1 MDCLV
6 QVLEANITETLP
18 ERSGLAFDGW
28 SENGVHYLAVF
39 AVGPGI
45 PGGKV
50 LLGFS
55 PFDSEDDLSA
65 EEHKFYIETL
75 LDYYHKTMD
84 NVAYFVGDN
93 CATNQKLA
101 RICDTPMIGC
111 NSHKLNLAVM
121 RWLGTYV
128 DADNIHQLDA
138 DQLKRRRLLEKLS
151 KLMSK
156 LKTIKGKALLARFT
170 DYVALK
176 ANETR
181 WNGNYRMVRR
191 FITFKD
197 ELNLLISEGG
207 PIAREVAALM
217 PTGIDI
223 LDINEIDVALTQF
236 QSVSLLLQKADGEI
250 NLDDVRVFFDKLID
264 DYGDHMTHHLAADA
278 DIVCSPVFESA
289 VIKLLNDQPLT
300 ATEAR
305 AARCLEQQAGEEAA
319 SVAEQ
324 EGVAENHEV
333 AENHDDYALKLLSSS
348 RKKRRITKKYIDVS
362 LLPVSSNV
370 VERFFSQV
378 KLNLTNLRNNLLPS
392 TLEILMFLKMNRHL
406 WGPLQVQ
413 KAMNMPVPADE

>member
-1 MDCLV
+1 
-6 QVLEANITETLP
+6 
-18 ERSGLAFDGW
+18 
-28 SENGVHYLAVF
+28 
-39 AVGPGI
+39 
-45 PGGKV
+45 
-50 LLGFS
+50 
-55 PFDSEDDLSA
+55 
-65 EEHKFYIETL
+65 
-75 LDYYHKTMD
+75 
-84 NVAYFVGDN
+84 
-93 CATNQKLA
+93 
-101 RICDTPMIGC
+101 
-111 NSHKLNLAVM
+111 
-121 RWLGTYV
+121 
-128 DADNIHQLDA
+128 
-138 DQLKRRRLLEKLS
+138 
-151 KLMSK
+151 
-156 LKTIKGKALLARFT
+156 
-170 DYVALK
+170 
-176 ANETR
+176 
-181 WNGNYRMVRR
+181 MV
-191 FITFKD
+191 
-197 ELNLLISEGG
+197 
-207 PIAREVAALM
+207 
-217 PTGIDI
+217 I

-392 TLEILMFLKMNRHL
+392 TVEILMFLKMNRHL

>member
-1 MDCLV
+1 M
-6 QVLEANITETLP
+6 
-18 ERSGLAFDGW
+18 
-28 SENGVHYLAVF
+28 
-39 AVGPGI
+39 
-45 PGGKV
+45 
-50 LLGFS
+50 
-55 PFDSEDDLSA
+55 
-65 EEHKFYIETL
+65 
-75 LDYYHKTMD
+75 M
-84 NVAYFVGDN
+84 
-93 CATNQKLA
+93 
-101 RICDTPMIGC
+101 
-111 NSHKLNLAVM
+111 
-121 RWLGTYV
+121 
-128 DADNIHQLDA
+128 
-138 DQLKRRRLLEKLS
+138 
-151 KLMSK
+151 MSK

-305 AARCLEQQAGEEAA
+305 AATCLEQQAGEEAA